1 MFDLR
6 HIDVMRLMEVI
17 NLSDVK
23 VYFSD
28 FFNVDEDIIESYGA
42 VNISLIND
50 LPLFI
55 DPFLLFN
62 SDRNDYQ
69 QIHQEMINYLLF
81 LQKQSQMNTCLT
93 SGMRRAWFSFSEVKQ
108 TWLGFSLSGNS
119 GCGMGSDFATG
130 LYNGL
135 NSIFKDFGKQTV
147 TKGHHMEKLCLISP
161 RVGRDKISDF
171 TTNFAKRY
179 LLEYTETF
187 AKTYLT
193 DEQCAVFSVGKAYFN
208 WETKTWAAKSYY
220 LPCYDG
226 DYVLLTPKAMLTR
239 DDTFINRNDM
249 IRNLQQIAPSVPDDA
264 LRFELDT
271 YFQDVLSK
279 KKKEMSQS
287 EKEREAEILIRLHPE
302 LIDYYIR
309 YKEDNESQATSVS
322 KEKVREVELLFNE
335 QISQL
340 ISLLSVR
347 TDFYNVIPDAH
358 DEAKKRVMFLK
369 HVIEDQDGYRLFYS
383 NGKPIKREADLQVIY
398 RLVWYGTPLDVNREV
413 NNGRGP
419 ADYKISYGTK
429 NSTLVEFKLA
439 SNSKLKNNLAKQVEI
454 YKAASDTDR
463 AIKVILYFSEE
474 EERKV
479 VAVLND
485 LGLSGCDDIVLI
497 DARNDNKQSASIV
510 KIGD

>member
-1 MFDLR
+1 M
-6 HIDVMRLMEVI
+6 
-17 NLSDVK
+17 SDVR

-62 SDRNDYQ
+62 SDRSEFQ

-81 LQKQSQMNTCLT
+81 LQKQAEMNTCLT
-93 SGMRRAWFSFSEVKQ
+93 AGMRRAWFSFSEVKQ

-130 LYNGL
+130 LYSGL
-135 NSIFKDFGKQTV
+135 NSMFKDFGKQTV

-179 LLEYTETF
+179 LLEYTEIF

-193 DEQCAVFSVGKAYFN
+193 DAQCAVFSVGKVYFN

-249 IRNLQQIAPSVPDDA
+249 IRNLQQIAPSIPDDA

-287 EKEREAEILIRLHPE
+287 EKEREAEALIRLHPE

-358 DEAKKRVMFLK
+358 NEAKKRVMFLK

-419 ADYKISYGTK
+419 ADYKISYGAK

-454 YKAASDTDR
+454 YKVASDTDR

-497 DARNDNKQSASIV
+497 DARNDNKQSASNV